1 MLKALL
7 QPTLVRRITVT
18 LVLVSLLVWVLL
30 IAYYYTLETGERAS
44 SERVRERANAIAAV
58 LNGISSNEQA
68 VAAAQHF
75 DALFNTPYAGSGQR
89 GFFMQLRDPQGKLHY
104 QSLPTLSLSDE
115 TDQVSEQTIAGQQYR
130 LYRVTSAQWDLQI
143 ALQGPKPQALLQR
156 LASNLTMS
164 VLLAFPIILVPV
176 LLAVRRGLK
185 PLQQLSAALAK
196 RSADDLSPVDPPV
209 DYLELTPLVAALNQL
224 LQQLKQKIAREHA
237 FVQQAAHELRTPLA
251 VITAQAH
258 ALAKQTSD
266 TQRQA
271 ARADLERSVQRSSH
285 LIDQLLLLARM
296 DAQLPL
302 QLQTLDVAAFVQQ
315 VLADVA
321 ITALA
326 SDVELSLDAPDSVP
340 FTTDVT
346 LLHTILHNLLGNALK
361 YASAGKVIEVQLH
374 ADKNE
379 LHLAV
384 ADAGPGIAESEQT
397 AVFERFYRVAG
408 SQSSGSG
415 LGLAIVQQAVTC
427 LQGRLALT
435 TGLHE
440 RGCRFVITLPLLT
453 MKGVG
458 I

>member
-18 LVLVSLLVWVLL
+18 LLLVSLLVWALL
-30 IAYYYTLETGERAS
+30 IAYYYNLETGERAS
-44 SERVRERANAIAAV
+44 SERVRERGNAIAAV
-58 LNGISSNEQA
+58 LNAIPSTEQA

-75 DALFNTPYAGSGQR
+75 AALFNTPYAGQP
-89 GFFMQLRDPQGKLHY
+89 GFLLQLRDPQGQLLY
-104 QSLPTLSLSDE
+104 QSQPALAFGAE
-115 TDQVSEQTIAGQQYR
+115 ADQVTEQTIAGQQYR

-143 ALQGPKPQALLQR
+143 AVQGPKPQALLQR

-164 VLLAFPIILVPV
+164 VVLAFPIILVPV

-196 RSADDLSPVDPPV
+196 RSAEDLSPVDPPV

-266 TQRQA
+266 AQRQA
-271 ARADLERSVQRSSH
+271 ARVDLERSVQRSSH

-374 ADKNE
+374 ADKHE
-379 LHLAV
+379 LHVAV
-384 ADAGPGIAESEQT
+384 ADAGPGIAESDQA

-435 TGLHE
+435 TGLHG
-440 RGCRFVITLPLLT
+440 RGCRFVIALPRLT
-453 MKGVG
+453 IKGVE

>member
-18 LVLVSLLVWVLL
+18 LVLVSLLVWALL
-30 IAYYYTLETGERAS
+30 IAYYYMLETGERAS
-44 SERVRERANAIAAV
+44 SERVRERGNAIAAV

-75 DALFNTPYAGSGQR
+75 AALFNTPYAGQP
-89 GFFMQLRDPQGKLHY
+89 GFFMQLRDPQGQLLY
-104 QSLPTLSLSDE
+104 QSQPALAFGAE
-115 TDQVSEQTIAGQQYR
+115 ADQVTEQTIAGQQYR
-130 LYRVTSAQWDLQI
+130 LYRVTSVQWDLQI
-143 ALQGPKPQALLQR
+143 AVQGPKPQVLLQR

-164 VLLAFPIILVPV
+164 VVLAFPIILVPV

-196 RSADDLSPVDPPV
+196 RSAEDLSPVDPPV

-258 ALAKQTSD
+258 VLAQQTCD
-266 TQRQA
+266 AKRQA
-271 ARADLERSVQRSSH
+271 ARVDLERSVQRSSH

-302 QLQTLDVAAFVQQ
+302 QLQALDVAAFVQQ
-315 VLADVA
+315 VLADLA

-326 SDVELSLDAPDSVP
+326 SDVELSLAAPDTVP

-374 ADKNE
+374 ADKDW

-435 TGLHE
+435 TGLHG
-440 RGCRFVITLPLLT
+440 RGCRFVIALPRLT